1 MIIVMRYSILVR
13 LVILPTK
20 AFQYLYSIKYLL
32 PYLVAASRLNF
43 YTLVLLLS
51 LEEKWYDCS

>member
-43 YTLVLLLS
+43 YTQYYYYL
-51 LEEKWYDCS
+51 